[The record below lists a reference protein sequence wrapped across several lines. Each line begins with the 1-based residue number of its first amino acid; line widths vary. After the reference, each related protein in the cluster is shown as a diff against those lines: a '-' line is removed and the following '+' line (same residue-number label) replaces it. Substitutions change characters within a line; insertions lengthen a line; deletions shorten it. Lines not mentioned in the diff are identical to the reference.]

1 MTELKNIYVESN
13 GYNNWCSTERG
24 HKNDVKY
31 ISVEWLKRTIA
42 ENTLINYREIN
53 VVSVDELLKLI
64 DQ

>member
-1 MTELKNIYVESN
+1 MNELKNIYVDHN

-24 HKNDVKY
+24 HKSDMEY

-64 DQ
+64 EE